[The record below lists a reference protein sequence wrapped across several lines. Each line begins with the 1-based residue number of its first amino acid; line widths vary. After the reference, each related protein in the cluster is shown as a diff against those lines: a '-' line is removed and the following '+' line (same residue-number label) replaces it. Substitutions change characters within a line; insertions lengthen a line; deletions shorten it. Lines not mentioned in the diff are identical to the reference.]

1 MRNLWQSKYNLLKEA
16 NEGYSKIIL
25 ILLTLKE
32 NVNSQKLYQTITCH
46 IGNFDLDPDR
56 VLDLI
61 LDSYIQ
67 NPQNKIHL
75 DLLNNFEKTSIP
87 ILINQ
92 KLSKLAAAES
102 QSEKLKPIESV

>member
-1 MRNLWQSKYNLLKEA
+1 MMNLWQSKYNLLKEA

-32 NVNSQKLYQTITCH
+32 SDDPHKLYKTITSH

-61 LDSYIQ
+61 LDSFIQ
-67 NPQNKIHL
+67 NPHNNIYL
-75 DLLNNFEKTSIP
+75 DLLHNF
-87 ILINQ
+87 
-92 KLSKLAAAES
+92 
-102 QSEKLKPIESV
+102 